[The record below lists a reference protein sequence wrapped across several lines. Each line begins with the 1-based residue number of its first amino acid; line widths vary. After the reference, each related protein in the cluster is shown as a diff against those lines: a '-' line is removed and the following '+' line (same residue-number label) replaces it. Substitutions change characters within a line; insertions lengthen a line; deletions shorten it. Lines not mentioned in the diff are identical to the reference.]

1 MKKTTRIFALFM
13 AVLMLFASLSVSVF
27 AVSAPP
33 VPTKLSA
40 SADSVSVT
48 LKWSKSSATGYRI
61 FQLVNK
67 KYVKLATVRENYFTV
82 KNLEA
87 ATSYVFA
94 VRAYNKQGN
103 KVVWSKTFSTVK
115 AKTKAPGAIA
125 AVKAA
130 PGDSKAVLSWSASA
144 GAEGYAVFR
153 YASKKWYKLGVVKSD
168 ERKFTVTSLKNGG
181 TYVFAVRPFVRRS
194 SGVVWGPLS
203 KTVSVKPQS
212 AVSSSVQAIC
222 DKYNKA
228 VNDLKAYK
236 KTVKV
241 KFADNSYVNVTDCS
255 IDALKDMLNSVMNS
269 FVGFEPETSVFNNG
283 KNNAGESLADWV
295 WPYGAKSALKA
306 DGVQSAD
313 ISKKDGCYYI
323 NITLKTEKCYYNAKT
338 GKKMIPKYANVVF
351 GSFDVD
357 DVTAGEASLEYANI
371 DFIQTKLTAVL
382 DAKGRLIKL
391 YDNAPF
397 AGTFT
402 VSTPAGAEK
411 TSVTVKLEGR
421 DKSALSVKYY

>member
-1 MKKTTRIFALFM
+1 MKKTTRIIALFT
-13 AVLMLFASLSVSVF
+13 AVLLLLASVSVSVF

-33 VPTKLSA
+33 APSKLTA

-48 LKWSKSSATGYRI
+48 LKWNKSSATGYRI

-67 KYVKLATVRENYFTV
+67 KYVKLATVRENGFTV
-82 KNLEA
+82 KNLKA

-94 VRAYNKQGN
+94 VRAYNKQGD
-103 KVVWSKTFSTVK
+103 KVVWSKTFRTVK

-130 PGDSKAVLSWSASA
+130 PGDGKAVLTWSASA

-168 ERKFTVTSLKNGG
+168 VRKFTVTNLKNGG
-181 TYVFAVRPFVRRS
+181 TYVFAVRPFVRRNN
-194 SGVVWGPLS
+194 GVVWGPLS
-203 KTVSVKPQS
+203 KTVCVKPKS

-222 DKYNKA
+222 DRYNKA

-241 KFADNSYVNVTDCS
+241 KLVDNSEISVTDCS
-255 IDALKDMLNSVMNS
+255 LEALKNMLNSMLNN
-269 FVGFEPETSVFNNG
+269 FVGLEPVTDVFRNG
-283 KNNAGESLADWV
+283 KNNSGESLEDWV

-306 DGVQSAD
+306 DGVQSASL
-313 ISKKDGCYYI
+313 SKKDGCYYI
-323 NITLKTEKCYYNAKT
+323 NITLKPEKSYYNAKT
-338 GKKMIPKYANVVF
+338 GKNLVPEYNGSVF
-351 GSFDVD
+351 GTFDVGEIN
-357 DVTAGEASLEYANI
+357 AAEASVDYINM
-371 DFIQTKLTAVL
+371 DFTRTKLAAVL

-397 AGTFT
+397 AGMFT
-402 VSTPAGAEK
+402 IGVPVGAKK
-411 TSVTVKLEGR
+411 TSVTVKIEGR
-421 DKSALSVKYY
+421 DNKALSVKYY